1 MSVKA
6 AMLSSIAC
14 VVLAIPAIARAQETQ
29 GAASAP
35 AGSQASDSIVATGVR
50 ASIESAVNA
59 KKNADQVVD
68 VVAAEDV
75 GKLPD
80 ANVAENL
87 QRVPGVQIE
96 R

>member
-1 MSVKA
+1 V
-6 AMLSSIAC
+6 
-14 VVLAIPAIARAQETQ
+14 
-29 GAASAP
+29 
-35 AGSQASDSIVATGVR
+35 TGVR

-96 R
+96 RNFGEGAQVTVRGLSNVRVELNGRSNLGIS